1 MPILMTG
8 RHVPDWSNYLYLQA
22 HPYAEC
28 CRQHFTIHTRYARLG
43 WYHYSDDPRCTS
55 LSLYQSDMQRDT
67 SFIVEDPG
75 PYLIGLPTELK
86 GLVSIPAEV
95 VMIDVDTK

>member
-1 MPILMTG
+1 MTG
-8 RHVPDWSNYLYLQA
+8 CHVTDRSSYIYLKA
-22 HPYAEC
+22 HSHAEC
-28 CRQHFTIHTRYARLG
+28 CRQHTKIHTRYARLG
-43 WYHYSDDPRCTS
+43 WDHYPDDSCGMS
-55 LSLYQSDMQRDT
+55 SSVDMADDQRDT